1 LISAFQELIEREL
14 RIAQGTII
22 GAQKIFET
30 KSFNIA
36 GGTHHAFLLMAK
48 LLFAK

>member
-22 GAQKIFET
+22 GAQNLLKQSLLLRAARIML
-30 KSFNIA
+30 I
-36 GGTHHAFLLMAK
+36 LLMAK